1 MRCQARGIACARAAL
16 RGAFGTVGFPL
27 LWTGL
32 NLIYRN
38 SNGAKLTSR
47 KPWEREERWRA

>member
-1 MRCQARGIACARAAL
+1 MRCQARGIAWARAA
-16 RGAFGTVGFPL
+16 RGGPFGTVRFPL

-38 SNGAKLTSR
+38 SNGAN
-47 KPWEREERWRA
+47 